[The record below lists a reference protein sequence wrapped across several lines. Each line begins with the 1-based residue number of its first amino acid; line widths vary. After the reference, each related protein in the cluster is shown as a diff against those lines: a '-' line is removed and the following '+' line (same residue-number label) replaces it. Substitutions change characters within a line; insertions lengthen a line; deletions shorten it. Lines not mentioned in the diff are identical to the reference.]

1 MITYSPV
8 VHKRIEKIRSTIS
21 MRDANTQMAEEC
33 AELAQ
38 ALLKLNRTF
47 PESTN
52 PTPKSYSQVLE
63 DVVEEFSDV
72 LLCAGILRL
81 DLRGVTIEE
90 WLDKKSKRWI
100 KRLESNE
107 KKNGSSDSVSSD
119 TQDSIHPES

>member
-1 MITYSPV
+1 MITYSYV
-8 VHKRIEKIRSTIS
+8 VRKRIEKIGSTIS
-21 MRDANTQMAEEC
+21 MHDANAQMAEER

-52 PTPKSYSQVLE
+52 PTPNSYSQVLE
-63 DVVEEFSDV
+63 GIVEEFSDV
-72 LLCAGILRL
+72 L
-81 DLRGVTIEE
+81 
-90 WLDKKSKRWI
+90 KRWI

>member
-1 MITYSPV
+1 MVTYSPV
-8 VHKRIEKIRSTIS
+8 VRKRIEKIRNTIS
-21 MRDANTQMAEEC
+21 MRDANAQMAEEC

-63 DVVEEFSDV
+63 DVVEAYSQVLEDVVEAYSQVLKGIVEEFSDV
-72 LLCAGILRL
+72 
-81 DLRGVTIEE
+81 
-90 WLDKKSKRWI
+90 
-100 KRLESNE
+100 LESNE